1 MNIFKQ
7 YQFIP
12 KSEIERQAN
21 DLLARMQATPKY
33 SPRWPFD
40 ATRVADFLDIGVV
53 WDSIPPD
60 EQGPIAALILPTERE
75 IVINQDVPG
84 LHGGYGEST
93 LAHEIGHWELHINHN
108 VLGSCVE
115 RLEQGIEVNMPPFL
129 CRNVSRQLKK
139 IEWQAQYFASCLLM
153 PQSKLEEKSKGR
165 DLTKESHLDAI
176 AHELGVTKRN
186 LKHRLK
192 DLDWIYIPENSKQ
205 IYLCDNAPSRETG
218 AFK

>member
-7 YQFIP
+7 YRFIP

-21 DLLARMQATPKY
+21 DLLSRMQATPKY
-33 SPRWPFD
+33 APRWPFD

-53 WDSIPPD
+53 WESIPPD
-60 EQGPIAALILPTERE
+60 EKGSIAALILPTQRE

-108 VLGSCVE
+108 AVGSLVE
-115 RLEQGIEVNMPPFL
+115 RSEQGIEINMQPFL
-129 CRNVSRQLKK
+129 CRNVSGQLEK

-153 PQSKLEEKSKGR
+153 PRYKLEETRKGR
-165 DLTKESHLDAI
+165 DLTKESHLDAM

-192 DLDWIYIPENSKQ
+192 DLDWIHIPENSKQ
-205 IYLCDNAPSRETG
+205 IYLGDAAPSRETG
-218 AFK
+218 AFR

>member
-7 YQFIP
+7 YRFIP

-21 DLLARMQATPKY
+21 ALLSQMQATPKY
-33 SPRWPFD
+33 APKWPFD

-53 WDSIPPD
+53 WESIPPD
-60 EQGPIAALILPTERE
+60 DKGPIAAMILPTKRE

-93 LAHEIGHWELHINHN
+93 LAHEIGHWKLHIDLNA
-108 VLGSCVE
+108 VGRFVE
-115 RLEQGIEVNMPPFL
+115 RVNQGVEINMQPFL
-129 CRNVSRQLKK
+129 CRSVSGQLEK

-153 PQSKLEEKSKGR
+153 PRYKLEETQKGR
-165 DLTKESHLDAI
+165 DLTRESHLDAI

-192 DLDWIYIPENSKQ
+192 DIDWIYIPENCRQ
-205 IYLCDNAPSRETG
+205 IYLGNALSSQKKQMFG
-218 AFK
+218 